1 MSTIEMRRKARR
13 KIQKLSPRD
22 LRTALDFLDSLEARD
37 EEDATE
43 ELERIP
49 HFAEAMAKAEREVA
63 AGRVTQ
69 VEKLGRK
76 YKRHA

>member
-22 LRTALDFLDSLEARD
+22 LRTALDFLEARD

-49 HFAEAMAKAEREVA
+49 RFSEAMAKAE
-63 AGRVTQ
+63 
-69 VEKLGRK
+69 
-76 YKRHA
+76 